1 MQALTPPASTLEEQC
16 TLPCSVS
23 VYLKTDVLEKAGQ
36 NEGFERSYR
45 ASVDRIESLS
55 IKLPPLTDSR
65 KLLSKLNGLK
75 LKLQALKKIM
85 AQTGERRNS

>member
-1 MQALTPPASTLEEQC
+1 
-16 TLPCSVS
+16 
-23 VYLKTDVLEKAGQ
+23 KTDVLEKAGQ

-55 IKLPPLTDSR
+55 IKLPPLTEQQKIVEQIER
-65 KLLSKLNGLK
+65 LETQIAG
-75 LKLQALKKIM
+75 AKKIM